1 MATMPDKTCSTCQHF
16 NASQIP
22 GKAGLCTLRGRP
34 VYPES
39 TCAAWEER
47 LPFADEPV
55 DEDEE

>member
-1 MATMPDKTCSTCQHF
+1 MPDETCSSCQHF